1 MTQPNHSTS
10 SFPHWLAALALLLA
24 ACLAPPAQAQETSPT
39 PAAASAPATQ
49 PAPKKFNDSRKHVR
63 LSALP
68 WSASAL
74 PGSIMPVAVIFDHDQ
89 GWHIHTSDPVVPKSL
104 ADVTIFKTQISP
116 AAEKAGASSPFEPII
131 ANIQWPKTHT
141 ITIEMGDTP
150 EPYTVYDGRAI
161 AYVPVKIAKD
171 TKPGDYNLTLLV
183 TFQACDATSCLAPAR
198 NIPVTV
204 PIRIDDPSIKTGIQI
219 AGGPDFEGM
228 SDNVLSGAKPSTI
241 SSQPAPGSAQ
251 TPQPSSS
258 ANTTIGAFGLDFTL
272 DPTSALGF
280 ISLLALAFI
289 GGIILNFTPCVL
301 PVIPLKIMSLEKHA
315 SEQGGGSRNLLLG
328 LVMAGGVVFFWL
340 VLGIAIAGL
349 AVLTSTNQLFQYPWF
364 TIGVGVVI
372 AVMAIAMTGLF
383 LINLP
388 AGVYNFAP
396 KLDSIHGAFGFGIM
410 TAVLSTPCT
419 GPFMGSAAAAGATL
433 GPARALLV
441 FVVIG
446 AGMASPYLALSAFPA
461 LAKKMPKAG
470 PGSETLK
477 QVLGL
482 LMLAAAAFF
491 IGTGVS
497 GLLVKPPAPAPIG
510 YWWAVAG
517 LVAAAGLWTLIQT
530 LRLARKSTTKALLS
544 LLGVLTIV
552 GAVYMGYALTR
563 PGPISW
569 VYYTPQVLNETQ
581 TSRKPVM
588 IEFTA
593 EWCINCKVLEK
604 TVLHS
609 DTVLNALKKSGVVP
623 MKVDLTG
630 NNDQGNELLNA
641 YGRVTIPFL
650 IVLDKQGK
658 PVFQS
663 DAYTPGDLAAALE
676 KAGQ

>member
-1 MTQPNHSTS
+1 MTHLPAQTAVYT
-10 SFPHWLAALALLLA
+10 HWLSAIAFLLA
-24 ACLAPPAQAQETSPT
+24 TCLTLPARAQEAPPAI
-39 PAAASAPATQ
+39 Q
-49 PAPKKFNDSRKHVR
+49 PASQPAEKIFNDSRKHVR
-63 LSALP
+63 LSAALYQP
-68 WSASAL
+68 SAP
-74 PGSIMPVAVIFDHDQ
+74 PGSILPVAVIFDHDE
-89 GWHIHTSDPVVPKSL
+89 GWHIHTSNPVVPKSL
-104 ADVTIFKTQISP
+104 ADVTIFKTQIAVAP
-116 AAEKAGASSPFEPII
+116 DKPDFHTPFKPLFQ
-131 ANIQWPKTHT
+131 NIQWPKPHT
-141 ITIEMGDTP
+141 ITIQMGDAP
-150 EPYTVYDGRAI
+150 EAYTVYDGRAI
-161 AYVPVKIAKD
+161 AYLPIKIDSDA
-171 TKPGDYNLTLLV
+171 KPGTYTLALRI

-198 NIPVTV
+198 NIALNV
-204 PIRIDDPSIKTGIQI
+204 PIEIVAAPGPVLAPSADFAAMDPSILTG
-219 AGGPDFEGM
+219 
-228 SDNVLSGAKPSTI
+228 
-241 SSQPAPGSAQ
+241 Q
-251 TPQPSSS
+251 TPPPEATGPPAAQIPSSP
-258 ANTTIGAFGLDFTL
+258 NTTIGAFGLDFTL
-272 DPTSALGF
+272 DPSSALGF
-280 ISLLALAFI
+280 LSLLALAFI

-315 SEQGGGSRNLLLG
+315 SEQGGRSRSLLLG

-349 AVLTSTNQLFQYPWF
+349 AVFTSTNQLFQYPWF
-364 TIGVGVVI
+364 TIAVGVVI
-372 AVMAIAMTGLF
+372 AVMAVAMTGLF

-388 AGVYNFAP
+388 NSVYNFAP

-419 GPFMGSAAAAGATL
+419 GPFMGSAAAAGSAL
-433 GPARALLV
+433 GPVRALLV
-441 FVVIG
+441 FLVIG
-446 AGMASPYLALSAFPA
+446 AGMASPYLALSAFPS

-491 IGTGVS
+491 IGTGLS

-510 YWWAVAG
+510 YWWAVAAFI
-517 LVAAAGLWTLIQT
+517 AAAGGWTLIQT
-530 LRLARKSTTKALLS
+530 LRLAKKPTTKTIFS
-544 LLGVLTIV
+544 LLGIV
-552 GAVYMGYALTR
+552 TVAGAIYMGYALTR
-563 PGPISW
+563 PGPINW
-569 VYYTPQVLNETQ
+569 VYYTPQTLAQTQ
-581 TSRKPVM
+581 ARQTPVM

-630 NNDQGNELLNA
+630 NNEQGNELLNA

-676 KAGQ
+676 KAGH